1 MEAEAPPAY
10 RFDRFVLDLQRGVL
24 LADDAEC
31 TLRPKS
37 FALLRFFVEN
47 AGRLIDR
54 DEIMRAVWP
63 GVFVTDDSIAQCV
76 RDIRRVLGDNDQ
88 RLLRTLPRRG
98 FRFIAPVV
106 TELEKEVTAPPPQV
120 DAARAAASVAGYEA
134 ELRQITAMSCELIE
148 LSERA
153 DGVD

>member
-37 FALLRFFVEN
+37 FALLRLFVEN

-54 DEIMRAVWP
+54 DEILHAVWP

-76 RDIRRVLGDNDQ
+76 RDIRRALGDNDQ

-98 FRFIAPVV
+98 YRFIRPVV
-106 TELEKEVTAPPPQV
+106 TELEKSVETSPPQV
-120 DAARAAASVAGYEA
+120 DATRAPVAPPGYDA
-134 ELRQITAMSCELIE
+134 ERRQVTAL
-148 LSERA
+148 
-153 DGVD
+153 